1 MAIWG
6 SIIGGM
12 LGFSIG
18 GPFGMLLGSLI
29 GGKMSRARSSGDL
42 DLLHSHNKYLHSL

>member
-18 GPFGMLLGSLI
+18 RALGFMQYAGLVTVVLVTAAFAVVLMFADDDSV
-29 GGKMSRARSSGDL
+29 DL
-42 DLLHSHNKYLHSL
+42 G

>member
-18 GPFGMLLGSLI
+18 GPFGMQDALALSSLDTLPAQKNRRKI
-29 GGKMSRARSSGDL
+29 MPWFVQ
-42 DLLHSHNKYLHSL
+42 